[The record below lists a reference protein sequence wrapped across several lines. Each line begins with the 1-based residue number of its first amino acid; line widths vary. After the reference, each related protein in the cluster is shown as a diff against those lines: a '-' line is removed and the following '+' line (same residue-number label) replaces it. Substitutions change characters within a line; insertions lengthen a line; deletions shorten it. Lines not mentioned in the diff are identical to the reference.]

1 MKKLGLCLEVEVI
14 QFLGFFPLWQN
25 IVINQNPC
33 LSFVVLVPMDNSYGY
48 ASHNT
53 CSLFLF
59 SGWFRGSSKFFFS
72 SFPLVLTYPTTL
84 GIHSKLDIMFAA
96 SCNSFSEKSHLATH
110 DLTLVIFW
118 RCDVILHDLLPSP
131 GKFHVR
137 DLCVLS
143 PIFK

>member
-1 MKKLGLCLEVEVI
+1 MSRSRSYTISRFFSLMVEHSYQSKSMSI
-14 QFLGFFPLWQN
+14 
-25 IVINQNPC
+25 I
-33 LSFVVLVPMDNSYGY
+33 VVLVPMDNSYGY

>member
-1 MKKLGLCLEVEVI
+1 MSRSRSYTISRFFSLMVEHSYQSKSMSI
-14 QFLGFFPLWQN
+14 
-25 IVINQNPC
+25 I
-33 LSFVVLVPMDNSYGY
+33 VVLVPMDISYCY

-59 SGWFRGSSKFFFS
+59 SGWCRGSSKFFFS